1 MSRRSNH
8 VAVMLFY
15 LGSLVRFPPEAA
27 GTCHAERT
35 VPCHSSPSGSVGDQL
50 SCLQRLISISSSGSR
65 PIHQLGFKCR
75 WCALLNIWSSEVVMQ
90 NAGSDSIRAN
100 CVLTRWSLSAKDI
113 VRLSPSRSH
122 PQMSLEYLTNW
133 SFSETVSQQGEYRS
147 LQMLG
152 RYISAS
158 DIWDVILHPY
168 IACWSSIILPVCAL
182 QKESMWF
189 GMRSTSC
196 HLSVFFRLHSQ
207 YDISSALQRTVG
219 RVAVKACHLAHC
231 KMLQ

>member
-1 MSRRSNH
+1 MSRRADRALSLLTLWLCWWSALLLTASH
-8 VAVMLFY
+8 LHLQLQQQAYPSVRLQVP
-15 LGSLVRFPPEAA
+15 LVRVVKHM
-27 GTCHAERT
+27 G
-35 VPCHSSPSGSVGDQL
+35 
-50 SCLQRLISISSSGSR
+50 
-65 PIHQLGFKCR
+65 
-75 WCALLNIWSSEVVMQ
+75 SSEVVMQ

-168 IACWSSIILPVCAL
+168 IACWTSIILPVCAL

>member
-1 MSRRSNH
+1 MSRRADRALSLLTLWLCWWSALLLTASH
-8 VAVMLFY
+8 LHLQLRQQAYPSVRLQVP
-15 LGSLVRFPPEAA
+15 LVRVVKHM
-27 GTCHAERT
+27 G
-35 VPCHSSPSGSVGDQL
+35 
-50 SCLQRLISISSSGSR
+50 
-65 PIHQLGFKCR
+65 
-75 WCALLNIWSSEVVMQ
+75 SSEVVMQ

-158 DIWDVILHPY
+158 DIWDVILT
-168 IACWSSIILPVCAL
+168 SS
-182 QKESMWF
+182 
-189 GMRSTSC
+189 
-196 HLSVFFRLHSQ
+196 LHCVLKF
-207 YDISSALQRTVG
+207 D
-219 RVAVKACHLAHC
+219 HLARMCIAKRKHVIWNEVDELSSVC
-231 KMLQ
+231 VLSAA